1 MFLGHRFNYESAPLS
16 TGVKALVNQAIYT
29 PLVNVYFFGAH
40 AFLSGENVATAS
52 KRIETGVA
60 LNIPRSIL
68 YWPLVTT
75 LNFTYVQS
83 QSRSIAAS
91 TAAVFWQSYMSYL
104 NHRVETQNNNLETH
118 RIQLPLHLST
128 LEELKVIYQF
138 AGSDASSACNEA
150 RGPSLIRKS
159 LESKF
164 HVGSLDPEA
173 VAKKPTLSGDNQS
186 TEGKHPDQKPEL
198 DSIINLDDSQ
208 NAASKTLS
216 RKAMAFISSGSNDN
230 MTRDANRSFLNR
242 IRLRPQVMRDVCN
255 VTTSTTIF
263 GCKLDLPVYIAP
275 TGATKTG
282 GSEGELTLA
291 RAAAAGGIIHCF
303 ATP

>member
-1 MFLGHRFNYESAPLS
+1 QNQKRQPYITQLCTTPLVYCVGDLGAQAIWFMFLGHRFNYESAPLS

-118 RIQLPLHLST
+118 RIQLP
-128 LEELKVIYQF
+128 
-138 AGSDASSACNEA
+138 
-150 RGPSLIRKS
+150 
-159 LESKF
+159 
-164 HVGSLDPEA
+164 
-173 VAKKPTLSGDNQS
+173 
-186 TEGKHPDQKPEL
+186 
-198 DSIINLDDSQ
+198 
-208 NAASKTLS
+208 
-216 RKAMAFISSGSNDN
+216 
-230 MTRDANRSFLNR
+230 
-242 IRLRPQVMRDVCN
+242 
-255 VTTSTTIF
+255 
-263 GCKLDLPVYIAP
+263 
-275 TGATKTG
+275 
-282 GSEGELTLA
+282 
-291 RAAAAGGIIHCF
+291 
-303 ATP
+303 